1 MGAFERHPILTDR
14 QQNLWMDEI
23 PEALET
29 SPLVRYG
36 FAVVFICACIYDLRL
51 GIRVAGFFM
60 LGLSVYEA
68 ILGRVP
74 LMGPFS
80 WKATGYLKGSAAAVL
95 IAVMLVL
102 SMFFIL
108 APDAVIA
115 FLARVDT

>member
-1 MGAFERHPILTDR
+1 
-14 QQNLWMDEI
+14 MDEI
-23 PEALET
+23 PEAPEA

-36 FAVVFICACIYDLRL
+36 FAVVFIYACIYDLHI

-80 WKATGYLKGSAAAVL
+80 WKATGYLKGPVATVL
-95 IAVMLVL
+95 IAVMVVL
-102 SMFFIL
+102 SMFLIL
-108 APDAVIA
+108 VPDAVIA
-115 FLARVDT
+115 FLALLDA